1 MMTAISFMVNYA
13 DPGSGF
19 SGILCVQS
27 VTAAIVLK
35 LRSMN
40 KLDQLKSM
48 PQIHTLPSHL
58 INQIAAGEVVERP
71 ASVVKELVENS
82 LDAGAGAITI
92 EIDAGGTRLIRVNDD
107 GCGIDRDQLVSALS
121 RHATS
126 KINSLHDLQNIASLG
141 FRGEAL
147 PSIASVSRLT
157 LRSHLQQADHAW
169 KLQAREDAQPLPDA
183 LPQGTQVEVLELFYN
198 VPARK
203 KFLRTEQTEYRHIET
218 LFKNMALSHPAVAF
232 KLIHN
237 QKVVYQL
244 ASVQNP
250 ADQGRRLAALCG
262 KSFAESLVEIDIS
275 TDHLRL
281 QGWVALPTFNRSQAD
296 MQYFFVN
303 QRMVRDKLINHA
315 VRQAYQDVLFHGR
328 HPAYVLSLTMDA
340 RELDVNVHPQ
350 KHEVRFRNS
359 RMVHDFL
366 FRSLHQALGEVLP
379 AQQIDSPGFALADNV
394 AAIQPDQSALNLAQ
408 QYRGDRAVNV
418 REQMQSYAA
427 LLTPNAQPVGTEAG
441 QQEIPPLGFALA
453 QLKGIYILAENS
465 GGMIIVDMHAA
476 HERIVY
482 ERMKQNALQED
493 VIAQPLL
500 VPITFNVSQ
509 AEADL
514 VEESAGFFSH
524 LGFNV
529 ERLGPEQ
536 IRLRAIP
543 ALLKNA
549 DSEQL
554 LRDVLADLVEHGD
567 SQRIQEYQNEMLS
580 TMACHASVRANRLLS
595 LDEMNALLR
604 DIEQTER
611 SGQCNHGRPTWKQL
625 SLDQLDKF
633 FLRGQ

>member
-1 MMTAISFMVNYA
+1 
-13 DPGSGF
+13 
-19 SGILCVQS
+19 
-27 VTAAIVLK
+27 
-35 LRSMN
+35 
-40 KLDQLKSM
+40 M

-58 INQIAAGEVVERP
+58 VNQIAAGEVVERP

-92 EIDAGGTRLIRVNDD
+92 EVEAGGTRMIRISDD
-107 GCGIDRDQLVSALS
+107 GCGIDQSELNSALS

-126 KINSLHDLQNIASLG
+126 KISSLEDLENIASLG

-147 PSIASVSRLT
+147 PSIASVSRLS
-157 LRSHLQQADHAW
+157 LASRVGDADCAW
-169 KLQAREDAQPLPDA
+169 RIQARDDQEAIPDA

-203 KFLRTEQTEYRHIET
+203 KFLRTEQTEYKHIES
-218 LFKNMALSHPAVAF
+218 LFKHMALSNPAVAF

-244 ASVQNP
+244 PSARNLD
-250 ADQGRRLAALCG
+250 DQRRRLAQVCG
-262 KSFAESLVEIDIS
+262 KAFADSLVEIDIAN
-275 TDHLRL
+275 DDLRL

-303 QRMVRDKLINHA
+303 QRVVRDKLITHA

-328 HPAYVLSLTMDA
+328 HPAYVLSLSMDA

-359 RMVHDFL
+359 RRVHDFL
-366 FRSLHQALGEVLP
+366 FRSLHQALAGVHPE
-379 AQQIDSPGFALADNV
+379 QQIESPGFAISQNFDSSQDSQQDN
-394 AAIQPDQSALNLAQ
+394 QRGFNLSQ
-408 QYRGDRAVNV
+408 FRSGDRSSNL
-418 REQMQSYAA
+418 REQMQSYAS
-427 LLTPNAQPVGTEAG
+427 LLNTPQDSHFGQSADTADSVGRAE
-441 QQEIPPLGFALA
+441 QVPPLGFALA

-465 GGMIIVDMHAA
+465 DGLIVVDMHAA

-482 ERMKQNALQED
+482 ERMKQNAEQEH
-493 VIAQPLL
+493 VITQPLL
-500 VPITFNVSQ
+500 VPVSFNVSRS
-509 AEADL
+509 EADL
-514 VEESAGFFSH
+514 VEENGEFFRH
-524 LGFNV
+524 LGFAV

-536 IRLRAIP
+536 LRLRSIP

-554 LRDVLADLVEHGD
+554 LRDVLADLVEHGR
-567 SQRIQEYQNEMLS
+567 SQRVEEFQNEMLS
-580 TMACHASVRANRLLS
+580 TMACHAAVRANRQLS
-595 LDEMNALLR
+595 IAEMNALLR
-604 DIEQTER
+604 DIEHTER

-625 SLDQLDKF
+625 GLDQLDKLF
-633 FLRGQ
+633 MRGQ

>member
-1 MMTAISFMVNYA
+1 
-13 DPGSGF
+13 
-19 SGILCVQS
+19 
-27 VTAAIVLK
+27 
-35 LRSMN
+35 
-40 KLDQLKSM
+40 M
-48 PQIHTLPSHL
+48 PQIQTLPSHL

-82 LDAGAGAITI
+82 LDAGAGSITI
-92 EIDAGGTRLIRVNDD
+92 EIDAGGTRLIRVSDD
-107 GCGIDRDQLVSALS
+107 GCGIDCDQLASALS

-126 KINSLHDLQNIASLG
+126 KIGSLEDLENISSLG

-147 PSIASVSRLT
+147 PSIASVSRLS
-157 LRSHLQQADHAW
+157 LVSRLPEADCAW
-169 KLQAREDAQPLPDA
+169 KLQGREETRPIPDP

-203 KFLRTEQTEYRHIET
+203 KFLRTENTEYKHIES

-232 KLIHN
+232 RLVHN

-244 ASVQNP
+244 PSVQT
-250 ADQGRRLAALCG
+250 ADDQLRRLASLCG
-262 KSFAESLVEIDIS
+262 KSFAESLVEIDVS
-275 TDHLRL
+275 SDSLRL

-303 QRMVRDKLINHA
+303 QRMVRDKLISHA

-328 HPAYVLSLTMDA
+328 HPAYVLSLTMNA
-340 RELDVNVHPQ
+340 AELDVNVHPQ

-366 FRSLHQALGEVLP
+366 FRSLHQALGKIQPE
-379 AQQIDSPGFALADNV
+379 QQIESPGFALADEV
-394 AAIQPDQSALNLAQ
+394 SASPTTQSGLSFQAYAQ
-408 QYRGDRAVNV
+408 GDRSASV

-427 LLTPNAQPVGTEAG
+427 LLNPATGADVSPSADPSL
-441 QQEIPPLGFALA
+441 PPLGYAIA

-465 GGMIIVDMHAA
+465 DGLIVVDMHAA

-482 ERMKQNALQED
+482 ERMKQNADQED

-500 VPITFNVSQ
+500 VPISFNVSQ
-509 AEADL
+509 AEGDL
-514 VEESAGFFSH
+514 VEENDAFFRH
-524 LGFNV
+524 LGFSV

-536 IRLRAIP
+536 VRVRAVP

-554 LRDVLADLVEHGD
+554 LRDVLADLVEHGR
-567 SQRIQEYQNEMLS
+567 SQRIQQYQNEMLA

-595 LDEMNALLR
+595 IDEMNALLR

-625 SLDQLDKF
+625 SLDQLDKLF
-633 FLRGQ
+633 MRGQ

>member
-1 MMTAISFMVNYA
+1 
-13 DPGSGF
+13 
-19 SGILCVQS
+19 L
-27 VTAAIVLK
+27 
-35 LRSMN
+35 
-40 KLDQLKSM
+40 

-82 LDAGAGAITI
+82 LDAGAGAVTI
-92 EIDAGGTRLIRVNDD
+92 EVDAGGTRLIRVNDD

-126 KINSLHDLQNIASLG
+126 KINSLTDLENIASLG

-157 LRSHLQQADHAW
+157 LISRSQQADRAW
-169 KLQAREDAQPLPDA
+169 KLQARESADPVPDA

-203 KFLRTEQTEYRHIET
+203 KFLRTEQTEYKHIET

-244 ASVQNP
+244 ASVQNST
-250 ADQGRRLAALCG
+250 DQRRRLATLCG

-275 TDHLRL
+275 SDHLRL

-366 FRSLHQALGEVLP
+366 FRSLHQALGEVQP
-379 AQQIDSPGFALADNV
+379 AQQIDSPGFALADEV
-394 AAIQPDQSALNLAQ
+394 TAAQPGQSALIFNQ
-408 QYRGDRAVNV
+408 QYRGDRSSNL

-427 LLTPNAQPVGTEAG
+427 LLQPGSQPDEAREE

-465 GGMIIVDMHAA
+465 GGLIIVDMHAA

-482 ERMKQNALQED
+482 ERMKQNAQQED

-500 VPITFNVSQ
+500 VPIAFNVSQ

-514 VEESAGFFSH
+514 VEENAGFFSH
-524 LGFNV
+524 LGFKV

-543 ALLKNA
+543 ALLKHAN
-549 DSEQL
+549 SEQL
-554 LRDVLADLVEHGD
+554 LRDVLADLVEHGS
-567 SQRIQEYQNEMLS
+567 SQRIQEFQNEMLS

-595 LDEMNALLR
+595 INEMNALLR
-604 DIEQTER
+604 DIEHTER

>member
-1 MMTAISFMVNYA
+1 M
-13 DPGSGF
+13 
-19 SGILCVQS
+19 
-27 VTAAIVLK
+27 
-35 LRSMN
+35 
-40 KLDQLKSM
+40 
-48 PQIHTLPSHL
+48 HTLPSHL

-92 EIDAGGTRLIRVNDD
+92 EVEAGGTRMIRVTDD
-107 GCGIDRDQLVSALS
+107 GCGIEREQLASALS

-126 KINSLHDLQNIASLG
+126 KISSLQDLESIASLG

-147 PSIASVSRLT
+147 PSIASVSRLS
-157 LRSHLQQADHAW
+157 LASHLQEAGTGW
-169 KLQAREDAQPLPDA
+169 KLRARADSEPSPDP

-203 KFLRTEQTEYRHIET
+203 KFLRTEQTEYRHIES
-218 LFKNMALSHPAVAF
+218 LFKNLALSHPAVAF

-244 ASVQNP
+244 PSVQNIEE
-250 ADQGRRLAALCG
+250 QRRRLASLCG
-262 KSFAESLVEIDIS
+262 KAFADSLVEIDVA
-275 TDHLRL
+275 TDNLRL

-303 QRMVRDKLINHA
+303 QRMVKDKLVSHA

-328 HPAYVLSLTMDA
+328 HPAYVLSLAMDA

-359 RMVHDFL
+359 RAVHDFL
-366 FRSLHQALGEVLP
+366 FRSLHQALGEVQP
-379 AQQIDSPGFALADNV
+379 EQQIESPGFAVADG
-394 AAIQPDQSALNLAQ
+394 IEMSQPGQSGLNLSQ
-408 QYRGDRAVNV
+408 FRSGDRSGNV
-418 REQMQSYAA
+418 GEQMQSYAA
-427 LLTPNAQPVGTEAG
+427 LLNPDFQAVESTAQQHQV
-441 QQEIPPLGFALA
+441 PPLGFAVA

-465 GGMIIVDMHAA
+465 EGMIIVDMHAA

-482 ERMKQNALQED
+482 ERMKQNAADEN

-500 VPITFNVSQ
+500 VPLAFNVSQ
-509 AEADL
+509 AEAEL
-514 VEESAGFFSH
+514 VEQNSDFFNH

-536 IRLRAIP
+536 IRVRAIP

-549 DSEQL
+549 NSEQL
-554 LRDVLADLVEHGD
+554 LRDVLADLTEHG
-567 SQRIQEYQNEMLS
+567 SSMRIEEFQNEMLS
-580 TMACHASVRANRLLS
+580 TMACHASVRANRMLS
-595 LDEMNALLR
+595 LAEMNALLR

-625 SLDQLDKF
+625 SLEQLDKM